1 MPRYVERVGGRAAHP
16 TIVLYPVEVSPYA
29 IFIMKERATG
39 KKKARYKSGPKSN
52 SFLRRVGGDKISML
66 RYSI

>member
-1 MPRYVERVGGRAAHP
+1 MPYYVERVDGIAVHP
-16 TIVLYPVEVSPYA
+16 TIANPVAV
-29 IFIMKERATG
+29 FIMRQLTTA

-52 SFLRRVGGDKISML
+52 SFLRRVGGDRTSML